1 MEGCVLSETAIAEIR
16 ALQARYPVARSALGP
31 ALYVAQ
37 AEVGWLPQEVMLEVA
52 GLFGL
57 DAAEVGEFASFYHM
71 LNSHGEPGQYHIEV
85 CTNVPCM
92 LRGSRVL
99 VATLEEK
106 LGISIG
112 HTTPDGLITLGE
124 VECLGSCATAPMF
137 SCTEKYTGKIRFFEE
152 LDTPEKVDEALA
164 LISSGQ
170 GFETCERWAPA
181 LTTPCGPEGNHPE
194 DPASSSP
201 EAPPGPGAG
210 QLPASGTGP
219 FSQTPARCLGPGRHG
234 GRPDTNVL
242 LARVDKP
249 DSHKIETYIA
259 DGGYE
264 TARAVIIPRSRGMES
279 SGEAQGPGMGSK
291 TPQQVIDEVKAA
303 NVRGRGGAGFPA
315 GQKWSFLPA
324 GKYPRYL
331 VVNADESEPGT
342 FKDRMIMEYDPH
354 QLIEGIILAAYA
366 IECERA
372 FIYVRGEYYFAAQ
385 RLEQAITEARAKGF
399 LGKNIFGSGKQLH
412 VVVHRGA
419 GAYEC
424 GEETALL
431 TSLEGYRGHPR
442 LKPPFPAV
450 EGLYGQPTII
460 NNVETIANVPHILR
474 NGADWYKQWGT
485 PQSTGFRIF
494 CLSGHVS
501 RPGLYELP
509 HGTTLRELIYD
520 YGGGLIGE
528 AGELKAV
535 IPGGLSVQ
543 LLDPSQ
549 LEVKLDY
556 ENVAAAGSA
565 LGSAAVIVIGAN
577 QSLVEVARR
586 TLAFYREES
595 CGKCTPCR
603 EGTGWLEDILERVE
617 GGKGRPDDI
626 ALMLALADMIGGK
639 SFCPFGYAAVWGL
652 QSNLAKFR
660 PEFESAIS
668 AASKTPVIPVRP
680 IYRPDTGNPSGVTEP
695 SLPLEEAYNKPVFR
709 R

>member
-1 MEGCVLSETAIAEIR
+1 VLSEKAIADIR
-16 ALQARYPVARSALGP
+16 ALQARYPVPRSALGP
-31 ALYVAQ
+31 ALYIAQ
-37 AEVGWLPQEVMLEVA
+37 GEAGWLPPEVMAEVA
-52 GLFGL
+52 DLFSL
-57 DAAEVGEFASFYHM
+57 DPTEVGEFASFYHM
-71 LNSHGEPGQYHIEV
+71 LNTHREPGHYQIEI

-92 LRGSRVL
+92 LRGSGVL
-99 VATLEEK
+99 AETLTEK
-106 LGISIG
+106 LGITFG
-112 HTTPDGLITLGE
+112 QTTPDGVFTLGE

-137 SCTEKYTGKIRFFEE
+137 SCTEKHTGKIRFFEE
-152 LDTPEKVDEALA
+152 LDTREAVDEALA
-164 LISSGQ
+164 LLSSGQ
-170 GFETCERWAPA
+170 AFETCERWRP
-181 LTTPCGPEGNHPE
+181 TGST
-194 DPASSSP
+194 PASPDHPQPSI
-201 EAPPGPGAG
+201 AGAG
-210 QLPASGTGP
+210 P
-219 FSQTPARCLGPGRHG
+219 FRHG
-234 GRPDTNVL
+234 GHPDTNIL
-242 LARVDKP
+242 LGRADKP

-264 TARAVIIPRSRGMES
+264 TARTVVTG
-279 SGEAQGPGMGSK
+279 GK

-303 NVRGRGGAGFPA
+303 NLRGRGGAGFPA
-315 GQKWSFLPA
+315 GQKWSFLPP

-354 QLIEGIILAAYA
+354 QLLEGIILAAYA

-385 RLEQAITEARAKGF
+385 RLQEAVAEAKAKGF
-399 LGKNIFGSGKQLH
+399 LGQNVFGSNMKLE

-450 EGLYGQPTII
+450 EGLYGKPTII

-494 CLSGHVS
+494 CLSGHVN

-509 HGTTLRELIYD
+509 HGTTLRELID
-520 YGGGLIGE
+520 EYGGGVTAD

-543 LLDPSQ
+543 LLDASQ
-549 LEVKLDY
+549 LDVKLDY

-603 EGTGWLEDILERVE
+603 EGTGWLEKILERVE
-617 GGKGRPDDI
+617 GGAGRVDDI
-626 ALMLALADMIGGK
+626 ALLLALADMIGGK

-660 PEFESAIS
+660 PEFEAAIGAGS
-668 AASKTPVIPVRP
+668 NIPVIPVRP
-680 IYRPDTGNPSGVTEP
+680 IYRPDPGTPSGVTEP
-695 SLPLEEAYNKPVFR
+695 SLPLEEAYNKPTHR

>member
-1 MEGCVLSETAIAEIR
+1 MLSDKAKAEIR
-16 ALQARYPVARSALGP
+16 ALQGRYPVSRSALGP

-37 AEVGWLPQEVMLEVA
+37 REAGWLPPDVLAEVA
-52 GLFGL
+52 ALFDL
-57 DAAEVGEFASFYHM
+57 DVTEVGEFASFYHM
-71 LNSHGEPGQYHIEV
+71 YNTQCEPGQYHIEI
-85 CTNVPCM
+85 CDNVPCM
-92 LRGSRVL
+92 LGGALKLADLLRER
-99 VATLEEK
+99 
-106 LGISIG
+106 LGIDFG
-112 HTTPDGLITLGE
+112 QTTPDGKFSLGR
-124 VECLGSCATAPMF
+124 VECLGACATAPMF
-137 SCTEKYTGKIRFFEE
+137 MCTEKYTGKIRYFEE
-152 LDTPEKVDEALA
+152 LHTPEKLDDALA
-164 LISSGQ
+164 LIASGH
-170 GFETCERWAPA
+170 GFDTCERWP
-181 LTTPCGPEGNHPE
+181 
-194 DPASSSP
+194 
-201 EAPPGPGAG
+201 
-210 QLPASGTGP
+210 
-219 FSQTPARCLGPGRHG
+219 LGPYRHG
-234 GRPDTNVL
+234 GRPDTNFL

-264 TARAVIIPRSRGMES
+264 TARAVVTG
-279 SGEAQGPGMGSK
+279 GK

-315 GQKWSFLPA
+315 GQKWSFLPP

-354 QLIEGIILAAYA
+354 QLIEGIILTCYA
-366 IECERA
+366 IEAERA

-385 RLEQAITEARAKGF
+385 RLEGAIAEAEAKGF
-399 LGKNIFGSGKQLH
+399 LGDNIFGTGKKLK

-424 GEETALL
+424 GEETAQL

-450 EGLYGQPTII
+450 EGLYGQPTIV

-474 NGADWYKQWGT
+474 HGADWYKQWGT
-485 PQSTGFRIF
+485 PQSTGFRLF
-494 CLSGHVS
+494 CLSGQVK

-509 HGTTLRELIYD
+509 HGTTLRELIYE
-520 YGGGLIGE
+520 YGGGPTEE

-549 LEVKLDY
+549 IDTPLDY
-556 ENVAAAGSA
+556 ENIARQGSA
-565 LGSAAVIVIGAN
+565 LGSAGVIVIGAN

-586 TLAFYREES
+586 TVAFYREES

-603 EGTGWLEDILERVE
+603 EGVPWLEAILERIEHGQGRVE
-617 GGKGRPDDI
+617 DI
-626 ALMLALADMIGGK
+626 SLMLYLADMIGGK

-660 PEFESAIS
+660 GEFDAAI
-668 AASKTPVIPVRP
+668 AAATKKPIIPIRP
-680 IYRPDTGNPSGVTEP
+680 IYRPDAGAPSGVTEP
-695 SLPLEEAYNKPVFR
+695 SLPLEEKYNAPTRQK
-709 R
+709 

>member
-1 MEGCVLSETAIAEIR
+1 M
-16 ALQARYPVARSALGP
+16 GP

-37 AEVGWLPQEVMLEVA
+37 REAGWLPASVLAEVA
-52 GLFGL
+52 ELFGL
-57 DAAEVGEFASFYHM
+57 DVTEVGEFASFYHM
-71 LNSHGEPGQYHIEV
+71 YNTHDEPGQYHIEL

-92 LRGSRVL
+92 LRGSGR
-99 VATLEEK
+99 AGRAAERAA
-106 LGISIG
+106 G
-112 HTTPDGLITLGE
+112 HRLRRRPRTTASSPWARSSAWA
-124 VECLGSCATAPMF
+124 SCATAPMF
-137 SCTEKYTGKIRFFEE
+137 MCTEKATGKIRFFEE

-164 LISSGQ
+164 LIASGQ
-170 GFETCERWAPA
+170 GFDTCERWP
-181 LTTPCGPEGNHPE
+181 L
-194 DPASSSP
+194 
-201 EAPPGPGAG
+201 
-210 QLPASGTGP
+210 GP
-219 FSQTPARCLGPGRHG
+219 FRHG
-234 GRPDTNVL
+234 GKPETNFL
-242 LARVDKP
+242 LGRVDKP
-249 DSHKIETYIA
+249 DSHKIDTYIA

-264 TARAVIIPRSRGMES
+264 TAKAVLTG
-279 SGEAQGPGMGSK
+279 GK
-291 TPQQVIDEVKAA
+291 TPQQVIDEMKAA

-354 QLIEGIILAAYA
+354 QLVEGIILACYA
-366 IECERA
+366 IEAERA
-372 FIYVRGEYYFAAQ
+372 FIYVRGEYYFAAE
-385 RLEQAITEARAKGF
+385 RLDGAIAEAEARGF
-399 LGKNIFGSGKQLH
+399 LGENVFGTGKKLK

-424 GEETALL
+424 GEETAQL

-450 EGLYGQPTII
+450 EGLYAKPTIV
-460 NNVETIANVPHILR
+460 NNVETIANVPHVLR
-474 NGADWYKQWGT
+474 HGADWYKQWGT
-485 PQSTGFRIF
+485 PQSTGFRVF
-494 CLSGHVS
+494 CLSGQVKY
-501 RPGLYELP
+501 PGLYELP
-509 HGTTLRELIYD
+509 HGTSLRELIYD
-520 YGGGLIGE
+520 FGGGLTEE

-549 LEVKLDY
+549 LDTPLDY
-556 ENVAAAGSA
+556 ENLAKQGSA

-603 EGTGWLEDILERVE
+603 EGTPWLEAILERIEHGEGRVE
-617 GGKGRPDDI
+617 DI
-626 ALMLALADMIGGK
+626 ALMTYIADMIGGK

-660 PEFESAIS
+660 PEFDAAIAGATEARHPGAPDLPARHRCAVRRD
-668 AASKTPVIPVRP
+668 AAELVAGRKVQQAEREKI
-680 IYRPDTGNPSGVTEP
+680 SGVVMMYET
-695 SLPLEEAYNKPVFR
+695 
-709 R
+709 

>member
-1 MEGCVLSETAIAEIR
+1 MLSEKAKAEIR
-16 ALQARYPVARSALGP
+16 ALQARYPVPRSALGP

-37 AEVGWLPQEVMLEVA
+37 REVGWLPADVLAEVA
-52 GLFGL
+52 ALFDL
-57 DAAEVGEFASFYHM
+57 DATEVAEFASFYHM
-71 LNSHGEPGQYHIEV
+71 YNTHREPGQYHIEI
-85 CTNVPCM
+85 CDNVPCM
-92 LRGSRVL
+92 LGGALKLADLLKER
-99 VATLEEK
+99 
-106 LGISIG
+106 LGIDFG
-112 HTTPDGLITLGE
+112 QTTADGKFSLGR
-124 VECLGSCATAPMF
+124 VECLGACATAPMF
-137 SCTEKYTGKIRFFEE
+137 MCTEKYTGKIRYFEE
-152 LDTPEKVDEALA
+152 LHTPEKLDEALA
-164 LISSGQ
+164 LIASGH
-170 GFETCERWAPA
+170 GFDTCERWP
-181 LTTPCGPEGNHPE
+181 
-194 DPASSSP
+194 
-201 EAPPGPGAG
+201 
-210 QLPASGTGP
+210 
-219 FSQTPARCLGPGRHG
+219 LGPYHHG
-234 GRPDTNVL
+234 GRPDTNFL

-264 TARAVIIPRSRGMES
+264 TARAVVTG
-279 SGEAQGPGMGSK
+279 GK

-342 FKDRMIMEYDPH
+342 FKDRMILEYDPH
-354 QLIEGIILAAYA
+354 QLIEGIILTCYA
-366 IECERA
+366 IEAERA

-385 RLEQAITEARAKGF
+385 RLEGAIAEAEAKGF
-399 LGKNIFGSGKQLH
+399 LGDNIFGTGKKLK

-424 GEETALL
+424 GEETAQL

-450 EGLYGQPTII
+450 EGLYGKPTIV

-474 NGADWYKQWGT
+474 RGADWYKQWGT
-485 PQSTGFRIF
+485 PQSTGFRLF
-494 CLSGHVS
+494 CLSGQVK

-509 HGTTLRELIYD
+509 HGTTLRELIYE
-520 YGGGLIGE
+520 YGGGLTE
-528 AGELKAV
+528 DAGELKAV

-549 LEVKLDY
+549 LDTPLDY
-556 ENVAAAGSA
+556 ENVAKQGSA

-586 TLAFYREES
+586 TVAFYREES

-603 EGTGWLEDILERVE
+603 EGVPWLEAILERIERGE
-617 GGKGRPDDI
+617 GRVDDI
-626 ALMLALADMIGGK
+626 ALMLYLTDMIGGK

-660 PEFESAIS
+660 GEFDAAI
-668 AASKTPVIPVRP
+668 AAATEKPVIPIRP
-680 IYRPDTGNPSGVTEP
+680 IYRPDVGAPSGVTEP
-695 SLPLEEAYNKPVFR
+695 ALPLEEKYNAPTHR

>member
-1 MEGCVLSETAIAEIR
+1 MLSDQAKAEIR
-16 ALQARYPVARSALGP
+16 ALQARYPVSRSALGP

-37 AEVGWLPQEVMLEVA
+37 REAGWLPASVLAEVAEMFGLEVT
-52 GLFGL
+52 
-57 DAAEVGEFASFYHM
+57 EVGEFASFYHM
-71 LNSHGEPGQYHIEV
+71 YKTHEAPGQYLIEL

-92 LRGSRVL
+92 LRGSGVL
-99 VATLEEK
+99 AERLKERLAIEF
-106 LGISIG
+106 GE
-112 HTTPDGLITLGE
+112 TTHDHQFTLGE

-137 SCTEKYTGKIRFFEE
+137 MCTEKTTGKIRFFEE
-152 LDTPEKVDEALA
+152 LDTPEKVEEAVT
-164 LISSGQ
+164 LIASGQ
-170 GFETCERWAPA
+170 GFNTCERWP
-181 LTTPCGPEGNHPE
+181 L
-194 DPASSSP
+194 
-201 EAPPGPGAG
+201 
-210 QLPASGTGP
+210 GP
-219 FSQTPARCLGPGRHG
+219 FRHG
-234 GRPDTNVL
+234 GKPETNFL
-242 LARVDKP
+242 LGRVDKP

-264 TARAVIIPRSRGMES
+264 TAKAVTT
-279 SGEAQGPGMGSK
+279 GEK
-291 TPQQVIDEVKAA
+291 TPQQVIDEMKAA

-354 QLIEGIILAAYA
+354 QLIEGIILACYA
-366 IECERA
+366 IEAERA
-372 FIYVRGEYYFAAQ
+372 FIYVRGEYYFAAE
-385 RLEQAITEARAKGF
+385 RLEGAIAEAEARGF
-399 LGKNIFGSGKQLH
+399 LGENVFGTGKKLK

-424 GEETALL
+424 GEETAQL

-450 EGLYGQPTII
+450 EGLYAKPTIV
-460 NNVETIANVPHILR
+460 NNVETIANVPHVLR
-474 NGADWYKQWGT
+474 HGADWYKQWGT
-485 PQSTGFRIF
+485 PQSTGFRVF
-494 CLSGHVS
+494 CLSGQV
-501 RPGLYELP
+501 RYPGLYELP

-520 YGGGLIGE
+520 FGGGLTDE

-549 LEVKLDY
+549 VDTPLDY
-556 ENVAAAGSA
+556 ENLAKQGSA

-603 EGTGWLEDILERVE
+603 EGTPWLEAILERIEHGEGRVE
-617 GGKGRPDDI
+617 DI
-626 ALMLALADMIGGK
+626 ALMTYIADMIGGK

-660 PEFESAIS
+660 PEFDAAI
-668 AASKTPVIPVRP
+668 AGAHGQPVIPVRP
-680 IYRPDTGNPSGVTEP
+680 TYRPDTGVPSGVTEP
-695 SLPLEEAYNKPVFR
+695 SLSLEEKYNKPSVKR
-709 R
+709 